1 MKLTQQDMARLF
13 DIDPRTLR
21 NWRKDKPF
29 LYATIMKGLS
39 FDEIVESSKESYE
52 KALSIKE
59 KFELKDKLK

>member
-1 MKLTQQDMARLF
+1 MTQRDMAGFL
-13 DIDPRTLR
+13 DIDVKTIR
-21 NWRKDKPF
+21 NWRNKKPN
-29 LYATIMKGLS
+29 LYETIMKGLA

>member
-29 LYATIMKGLS
+29 LYATVMKGLA